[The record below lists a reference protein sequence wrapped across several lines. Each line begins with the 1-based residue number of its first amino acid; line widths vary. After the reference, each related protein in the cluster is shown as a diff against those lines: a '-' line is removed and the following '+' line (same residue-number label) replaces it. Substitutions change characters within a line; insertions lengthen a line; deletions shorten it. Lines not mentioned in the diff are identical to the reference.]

1 MEKRDM
7 RSLPREAREERRRQV
22 INLRRRG
29 WTYDEIAEHTDLSRT
44 GVFDICKRY
53 AREGATALRDKPS
66 GRSVNRGRA
75 LTEQQEVDI
84 RVLLRDQMPDQLKM
98 SFALWTRHAVREL
111 IRQRCG
117 LTLTLQGVGLYLARW
132 GFSPQKPMK
141 RAYEQRPEAVQA
153 WLNETY
159 PEIARRAKAEGAEIQ
174 WGDET
179 GLRSDDVRGRS
190 YAPIGKTPERR
201 VASRREGLSVMS
213 TVTNRGQVRWK
224 VFEGAMNAD
233 ILLDFLKR
241 LIKDMRSKKVFLILD
256 NLKVHHA
263 KPVKAWLVEHVD
275 EIEVFYLPSYSPELN
290 PDEMLNADLKANVTK
305 QAPAR
310 TKGHLKKAVISHL
323 RRLQKSPERVA
334 RYFMHKPIRYAA

>member
-1 MEKRDM
+1 M

-22 INLRRRG
+22 INLRTRG
-29 WTYDEIAEHTDLSRT
+29 WTYEEIAKHTNLSRT

-53 AREGATALRDKPS
+53 AREGAAGLRDKPS
-66 GRSVNRGRA
+66 GGAVNPRRA
-75 LTEQQEVDI
+75 LSEQQEVEI
-84 RVLLRDQMPDQLKM
+84 RALLRDQMPDQLKM
-98 SFALWTRHAVREL
+98 SFALWTRHALREL
-111 IRQRCG
+111 IRKRCG

-132 GFSPQKPMK
+132 GFTPQKPMK
-141 RAYEQRPEAVQA
+141 RAYEQQSEAVQA

-159 PEIARRAKAEGAEIQ
+159 PEISRRAIAEGAEIQ

-179 GLRSDDVRGRS
+179 GLRSHDVRGRS

-213 TVTNRGQVRWK
+213 SVTNRGQVRWK

-263 KPVKAWLVEHVD
+263 KPVTAWLAEHGD
-275 EIEVFYLPSYSPELN
+275 EIEVFYLPSYSQELN
-290 PDEMLNADLKANVTK
+290 PDEMLNADLKANVMK
-305 QAPAR
+305 
-310 TKGHLKKAVISHL
+310 
-323 RRLQKSPERVA
+323 
-334 RYFMHKPIRYAA
+334 